1 MKKDLENYTKVSLFF
16 FFVVSCFG
24 VLLRYIPLY
33 EGEIVWNY
41 ERLLQ
46 THSHIAFLGWIFNI
60 IYIITLKQ
68 YPNVL
73 ENCKFLNYK
82 LFFLLFQFATI
93 MIASSLLIWG
103 YKVLAI
109 TFLSLHAYSTVH
121 FAVRFI
127 KNADKSLPG
136 TYLLKIGYILM
147 SISYLGTIMLGPI
160 SAMGYKYSDLY
171 YSSIYFYLHFQYNG
185 FFLLA
190 ILGFLINYWDK
201 IILKIILPKNY
212 INLFLISIILTYA
225 LSILFS
231 KPKIII
237 NIIAFIGSALQLFL
251 IIKLFVLNKH
261 ISPKFDFKLGRYVAI
276 MVIILFITRLISQ
289 VVAPI
294 IPNAV
299 YSNRPL
305 IILFLH
311 LNFLGVITPLLLY
324 LINIY
329 IIKSASFMKYI
340 IIFVIV
346 FLNSELFLFINSLSI
361 LEIKNMYMANF
372 ISVLLLSIS
381 ILFLNIAFWKAIVFK
396 ENKELNA

>member
-68 YPNVL
+68 YPRVL
-73 ENCKFLNYK
+73 ENSKFLDYK
-82 LFFLLFQFATI
+82 RFFFLFQFATI

-109 TFLSLHAYSTVH
+109 AFLSIHAYTTVH

-127 KNADKSLPG
+127 KNADINLPG
-136 TYLLKIGYILM
+136 TYLLKIGYIVM

-190 ILGFLINYWDK
+190 ILGFLVNYWAK
-201 IILKIILPKNY
+201 INLEIELPTRY

-231 KPKIII
+231 KPNIII
-237 NIIAFIGSALQLFL
+237 NIIAFIGSALQIYL
-251 IIKLFVLNKH
+251 IIKLYLLNKNIKPIFEFKNGKYLATLV
-261 ISPKFDFKLGRYVAI
+261 ISLL
-276 MVIILFITRLISQ
+276 IIRLISQ
-289 VVAPI
+289 VAAPI
-294 IPNAV
+294 IPNIV

-311 LNFLGVITPLLLY
+311 LNFLGIITPLLLY

-340 IIFVIV
+340 IIFVFV
-346 FLNSELFLFINSLSI
+346 FLNSELFLFINSLNI
-361 LEIKNMYMANF
+361 LEINNMYLANF
-372 ISVLLLSIS
+372 ISVSLLSIS
-381 ILFLNIAFWKAIVFK
+381 ILFLNITFWKVISNK
-396 ENKELNA
+396 ENKELVV